1 MALGLAQKPGTH
13 TNISIKRWIAG
24 YLQAL
29 NDYTRA
35 ISLANWVLNE
45 LPWEGKEKDRRH
57 IFPLP
62 PNELAHLVKLID
74 EEIISARTGKE
85 VLIEMVAS
93 GNSPDTIIEK
103 KGWKQVADP
112 DALVPAVE
120 ETLHA
125 FPDKV
130 AAYRAGK
137 KGLMGFF
144 MGQVMQRTGGT
155 AKPELAR
162 KILEEKLAE

>member
-1 MALGLAQKPGTH
+1 MLDIYNAPR
-13 TNISIKRWIAG
+13 SV
-24 YLQAL
+24 
-29 NDYTRA
+29 
-35 ISLANWVLNE
+35 ANWVVNE
-45 LPWEGKEKDRRH
+45 LPREGKEKIEDS
-57 IFPLP
+57 FVLP

-93 GNSPDTIIEK
+93 GNSPDTIIEE

-125 FPDKV
+125 FPEKV

-162 KILEEKLAE
+162 KILEEKLEE

>member
-1 MALGLAQKPGTH
+1 M
-13 TNISIKRWIAG
+13 IASSHG
-24 YLQAL
+24 
-29 NDYTRA
+29 
-35 ISLANWVLNE
+35 
-45 LPWEGKEKDRRH
+45 
-57 IFPLP
+57 
-62 PNELAHLVKLID
+62 
-74 EEIISARTGKE
+74 
-85 VLIEMVAS
+85 
-93 GNSPDTIIEK
+93 PDTIIEK

-112 DALVPAVE
+112 DALAPAVE
-120 ETLHA
+120 EALDA

-162 KILEEKLAE
+162 KLLEERLGGKTSGESVLIVEQFTFL